1 MSIMSIPFL
10 ITGATPSAR
19 TQKALNIA
27 KEFSSKYDTTVIDAG
42 LENGIETI
50 RNLTQKTS
58 ISPLNS
64 KYTTFLLK
72 EAQNLTLEA
81 QNALLKTLE
90 EPEKRSRIILTAPSK
105 YAVLSTLASRCLE
118 ITINEAVEKSVKSAE
133 IEKYLSK
140 YFFDRY
146 ESAEK
151 LNLDTWLAFW
161 RSRLLE
167 SFNTVNERWYNLH
180 KTLKYVKLILKL
192 KKLKKK
198 HLSNKLI
205 NSFLLL
211 HLPTSTPTS

>member
-1 MSIMSIPFL
+1 MSIPFL

-90 EPEKRSRIILTAPSK
+90 EPEKRSRIIITTPSK
-105 YAVLSTLASRCLE
+105 YSVLSTIASRCLE
-118 ITINEAVEKSVKSAE
+118 VTVNGAEEKSVTEAE

-161 RSRLLE
+161 RGRLLE

>member
-42 LENGIETI
+42 FENGIETI
-50 RNLTQKTS
+50 RNLTQKTN

-64 KYTTFLLK
+64 KYSTFLLK

-90 EPEKRSRIILTAPSK
+90 EPSQRSKIIITVPSK
-105 YAVLSTLASRCLE
+105 YSVLSTIASRCLE
-118 ITINEAVEKSVKSAE
+118 ITINEASEKSVKPAE

-146 ESAEK
+146 ESVEK
-151 LNLDTWLAFW
+151 LNLDTWLTFW
-161 RSRLLE
+161 RGRLLE
-167 SFNTVNERWYNLH
+167 SFNVVEERGYEIH
-180 KTLKYVKLILKL
+180 KTL
-192 KKLKKK
+192 
-198 HLSNKLI
+198 
-205 NSFLLL
+205 
-211 HLPTSTPTS
+211 

>member
-1 MSIMSIPFL
+1 MSIMSIPLL
-10 ITGATPSAR
+10 ITGPASSSR
-19 TQKALNIA
+19 SQKALNIA
-27 KEFSSKYDTTVIDAG
+27 KEFSSKYDITVIDADW
-42 LENGIETI
+42 ENGIETI
-50 RNLTQKTS
+50 RNLTQKTN

-90 EPEKRSRIILTAPSK
+90 EPAKRSKIIITAPSK
-105 YAVLSTLASRCLE
+105 YSVLSTIASRCLE
-118 ITINEAVEKSVKSAE
+118 VTVNGAEEKSVTEAE

-140 YFFDRY
+140 YFFDRH
-146 ESAEK
+146 SSVEK

-161 RSRLLE
+161 RSSLLE
-167 SFNTVNERWYNLH
+167 SLNSVGARRYEIH

-198 HLSNKLI
+198 HLSSKLI

-211 HLPTSTPTS
+211 HIPTPTPTS

>member
-1 MSIMSIPFL
+1 MSIPFL

-167 SFNTVNERWYNLH
+167 SFNVVEERGYEIH
-180 KTLKYVKLILKL
+180 KTLKYVKLILKF
-192 KKLKKK
+192 KKLKKR
-198 HLSNKLI
+198 HLSSKLI

-211 HLPTSTPTS
+211 HIPTPIPTS